1 MEVVRFFGVS
11 LLGVI
16 FDIAVA
22 YALASHTGIPLW
34 IAAALGFIAAA
45 GVNYMLH
52 EIWTFREGA
61 RRLSRVRAMKYLGAS
76 VATLLT
82 RIAVVAVLEG
92 MLDGRYP
99 LAILICGAGV
109 SFFVNFAL
117 SKIFV
122 FSNPSLKAD

>member
-11 LLGVI
+11 LVGVI
-16 FDIAVA
+16 FDIALA
-22 YALASHTGIPLW
+22 YALASYTGIPLW
-34 IAAALGFIAAA
+34 VAASVGFLAAV
-45 GVNYMLH
+45 GLNYVLH
-52 EIWTFREGA
+52 EVWTFREGA
-61 RRLSRVRAMKYLGAS
+61 QRLSRLRAAKYLSAS
-76 VATLLT
+76 LATLLT

-92 MLDGRYP
+92 ALDGRYP

-122 FSNPSLKAD
+122 FSNRSRKVN